1 MSAEPSDVQIEAAEQ
16 LVQESQALNA
26 AVSEKLAS
34 ASPAEITMSTSVA
47 APAAAASVP
56 AAAAAAAAPA
66 SMPMSKAPAAN
77 PDLILGLSK
86 ENWGIILG
94 LFAVFYISLAMIYW
108 SVLEIGVTIR
118 GSDYLSLPSNYYGDY
133 SRDFYYKGFGAPVD
147 KQIELLP
154 WVKAAVCPSNTNYY
168 VCTPSCDDLFVTPPS
183 KDDSGK
189 LIENDNCNK
198 ECGVQCFNP

>member
-1 MSAEPSDVQIEAAEQ
+1 MSAEPSDVQIQAAEQ

-47 APAAAASVP
+47 APAAAP
-56 AAAAAAAAPA
+56 ATSAAPA
-66 SMPMSKAPAAN
+66 SMPMSKAPEVN

-94 LFAVFYISLAMIYW
+94 LFAVFYVSLAMIYW
-108 SVLEIGVTIR
+108 SVLEVGVTIR
-118 GSDYLSLPSNYYGDY
+118 GSDYHSLPSMYYGDY

-147 KQIELLP
+147 KQIELMP
-154 WVKAAVCPSNTNYY
+154 WVKAAVCPSNTNNY
-168 VCTPSCDDLFVTPPS
+168 VCTPTCDDLFVTPPS
-183 KDDSGK
+183 KDDKGN
-189 LIENDNCNK
+189 LVENSECNK
-198 ECGVQCFNP
+198 DCGVQCFNP